1 MEEILGA
8 VGAVSGKATSIE
20 TKVDAANT
28 TLGARLSTGGRA
40 ARIKKLA
47 QGTIVFGYASL
58 TATATVTGATSAN
71 CVVLPTGSLTA
82 GDNLS
87 TCTARLSWAASGG
100 DVVVTATRNSQPQD
114 LTVSFVLIEFADV
127 G

>member
-1 MEEILGA
+1 MSALVIGALGA
-8 VGAVSGKATSIE
+8 KSNAIE
-20 TKVDAANT
+20 TKVDTANT
-28 TLGARLSTGGRA
+28 TLAARLSTGGRA
-40 ARIKKLA
+40 ARIKKLS
-47 QGTIVFGYASL
+47 QGTITFGYTSL

-82 GDNLS
+82 GNDLS

-100 DVVVTATRNSQPQD
+100 DVVVTATRNSQPHD